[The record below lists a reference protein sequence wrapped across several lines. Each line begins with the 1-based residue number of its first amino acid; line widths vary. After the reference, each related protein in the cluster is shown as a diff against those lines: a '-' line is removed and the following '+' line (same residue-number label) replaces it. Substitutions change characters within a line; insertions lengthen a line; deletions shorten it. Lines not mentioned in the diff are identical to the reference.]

1 MRNPKT
7 VTIAQ
12 IIAEALP
19 SLTVDRDG
27 NVLTLEDTVGDRY
40 LVTVE
45 SMFTATDTAP
55 LPNPEEPHA
64 VPMD

>member
-12 IIAEALP
+12 FIAEAIP
-19 SLTVDRDG
+19 SLVVDRDG

-45 SMFTATDTAP
+45 SMFTATDAAP